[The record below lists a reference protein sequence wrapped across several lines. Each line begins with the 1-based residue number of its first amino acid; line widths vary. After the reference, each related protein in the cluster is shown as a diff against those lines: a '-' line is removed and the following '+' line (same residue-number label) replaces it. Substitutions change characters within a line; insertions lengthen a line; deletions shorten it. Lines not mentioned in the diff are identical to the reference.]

1 MALAAPAPA
10 TVASAAAAIS
20 VACAVASVAVYAYN
34 ASHLG
39 ARVRFFYADNL
50 VVGILFP
57 LVGAFLVRR
66 RPGNAVGWLLTA
78 TSVLGVN
85 ALANQYAVTGL
96 VVAPGTLP
104 GARAAAWVATW
115 GWTPE
120 LIVPAFLPL
129 LFPDGTLPSPRWR
142 PFARVAAAASGCW
155 WWRPCSRRWAPTPIT
170 RSATRSRWGRCSTLS
185 CWSWWR

>member
-1 MALAAPAPA
+1 MVLATPAPA

-39 ARVRFFYADNL
+39 AKVRFFYADNL

-96 VVAPGTLP
+96 LVAPGTLP
-104 GARAAAWVATW
+104 GARAAAWVANW
-115 GWTPE
+115 G
-120 LIVPAFLPL
+120 L
-129 LFPDGTLPSPRWR
+129 D
-142 PFARVAAAASGCW
+142 ARTGRAGVVA
-155 WWRPCSRRWAPTPIT
+155 
-170 RSATRSRWGRCSTLS
+170 RC
-185 CWSWWR
+185 